1 MQRVVPEPTPPSD
14 EHSSGGELNAAISKA
29 VVKIQRDYLGRGPTK
44 ARTSIRD
51 NTVVV
56 LLEDTLT
63 KAERSLVL
71 DGKEDEVL
79 VTRGSLQ
86 RTMRRDM
93 EEAVAALTGREVVA
107 FMSTN
112 HIDPD
117 LACEVFV
124 VAPDPFDENHLADRA
139 PLS

>member
-1 MQRVVPEPTPPSD
+1 MAPDPASPSD
-14 EHSSGGELNAAISKA
+14 EHSGRGELNAAISNA

-51 NTVVV
+51 NAVVV

-93 EEAVAALTGREVVA
+93 EAAVEALTGRAVVA

-117 LACEVFV
+117 IACEVFV
-124 VAPDPFDENHLADRA
+124 MAPNPFAENQPADAA
-139 PLS
+139 P